1 MVTVRQLL
9 EGKSRDLWTISPD
22 ASVFEAL
29 EQLAEKDIGALL
41 VTEGEKLVGI
51 FSERDY
57 ARKVALKGR
66 TSKETTIGELMT
78 RDVRYVQPEHTVEQC
93 MVLMTDKRIRHLP
106 VLQDRK
112 LVGIVSIGDVVK
124 AVISDQADTIQFLQQ
139 YLTGGRTK

>member
-9 EGKSRDLWTISPD
+9 ERKSRDLWTISPD

-29 EQLAEKDIGALL
+29 ERLAEKDIGALL

-106 VLQDRK
+106 VLQDQK

>member
-29 EQLAEKDIGALL
+29 ERLAEKDIGALL

-106 VLQDRK
+106 VLQDQK

>member
-106 VLQDRK
+106 VLQDQK